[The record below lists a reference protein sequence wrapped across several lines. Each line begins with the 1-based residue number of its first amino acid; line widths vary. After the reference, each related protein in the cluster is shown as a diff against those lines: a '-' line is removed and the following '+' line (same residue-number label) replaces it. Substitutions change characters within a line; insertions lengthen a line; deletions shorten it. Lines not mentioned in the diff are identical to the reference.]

1 MGKNQTNEVIGTATF
16 KETLAAIQRNIG
28 KEKMQIV
35 RHDNQAFF
43 TPNYIPSGIA
53 SLDIAM
59 EGGIQQGK
67 TTMIAGQENGGK
79 TFVALNYCREAL
91 EKFPDKYVVYRD
103 NENMLDV
110 EWAKIV
116 IGKELFE
123 QGRFI
128 ICYPSYGEQSSE
140 IVESM
145 VKSKEVSLIVVD
157 SIAVLTSGKEML
169 KAAEESEK
177 MASRAKLVSSLCN
190 RLTVL
195 ESNMKTQEG
204 GFVPT
209 TIFINQLT
217 SSMSQYGS
225 PYTYTSGKRVRYKS
239 VNILMIKNTKT
250 EEINDQHG
258 ILIPSHNIH
267 AFEIKKDK
275 NILFRSG
282 EFILVRNDV
291 YGLPMGDIDNS
302 ALIYKFL
309 FKVGLIKNKG
319 ILGLKEN
326 IGLKEDIIRELA
338 SDKNL
343 QKVCTREI
351 IKVLKLAKNL
361 RLLPP
366 DNYLICSKEM
376 YKAYSGEDDSKEAA
390 KKLTNKLNKDKTDEL
405 TKSPVVESEG
415 KESTKQSKTA
425 KPRARKA
432 SS

>member
-1 MGKNQTNEVIGTATF
+1 
-16 KETLAAIQRNIG
+16 
-28 KEKMQIV
+28 
-35 RHDNQAFF
+35 
-43 TPNYIPSGIA
+43 
-53 SLDIAM
+53 
-59 EGGIQQGK
+59 
-67 TTMIAGQENGGK
+67 
-79 TFVALNYCREAL
+79 
-91 EKFPDKYVVYRD
+91 
-103 NENMLDV
+103 
-110 EWAKIV
+110 
-116 IGKELFE
+116 
-123 QGRFI
+123 
-128 ICYPSYGEQSSE
+128 
-140 IVESM
+140 
-145 VKSKEVSLIVVD
+145 
-157 SIAVLTSGKEML
+157 ML
-169 KAAEESEK
+169 KAAEEAEK

-239 VNILMIKNTKT
+239 VNILMIKNIKT

-258 ILIPSHNIH
+258 ILVPSHNVH

-275 NILFRSG
+275 NILFKSG
-282 EFILVRNDV
+282 EFIFARNDI
-291 YGLPMGDIDNS
+291 YGLPMGEIDN
-302 ALIYKFL
+302 AEFIYKLL

-338 SDKNL
+338 SDKDL
-343 QKVCTREI
+343 QKVSTREI

-366 DNYLICSKEM
+366 DNYLICSKEL
-376 YKAYSGEDDSKEAA
+376 YKSYSGEDDSKETA
-390 KKLTNKLNKDKTDEL
+390 KKLNNRLSKDKIDGL
-405 TKSPVVESEG
+405 TESPVATDSGEKQQEQG
-415 KESTKQSKTA
+415 QTK